1 MPSPPA
7 ATALPLPSLSLSSL
21 LKDLIKF
28 DIQQDFHL
36 PDDQFASLKLHKLH
50 QAAVETGVEHFS
62 SPSYCTRRS
71 VRQFALNHSSG
82 DAITPLPVPCGSTP
96 TFPSSPNTSKASPFS
111 TPSVGVQNALMAPDT
126 TEGAD
131 QEKTEGSQTESWGLA
146 ASPECVSVMGGHA
159 ADRVDQ
165 SKEEEAELTH
175 PGKFHPEETQ
185 GFTNL
190 TDDGALP
197 KTPSFTCQSERTFKE
212 PPDTSA
218 ALLYCVDTSAAAL
231 RKEPPAKETNK
242 CCDPHTSPCTD
253 NTNQSS
259 SRHSS
264 VRSQLLLSPL
274 LASTLSTT
282 THLHPSTLPSSP
294 TLPSLGVT
302 PQSVRDALPFTSSPS
317 APNLILPPPHS
328 PSTQALPPPP
338 LSPCPYLPPSQPP
351 TCTASQVQASSQPVH
366 LAEPAYGS
374 NIQSEG
380 SEGNRGLKT
389 EAEDEDFKSW
399 TQTLKV
405 PGLYVAL
412 RMLFST
418 CLCRFSTTQNNSMV
432 IFVCMFAYSPHLV
445 AAWSTRAAFLDLWV
459 ICTWQQLESGLCA
472 SGPKLQILIG
482 A

>member
-21 LKDLIKF
+21 LKGLIKF

-50 QAAVETGVEHFS
+50 QVAVETGVEHFS

-71 VRQFALNHSSG
+71 VRQFALNH
-82 DAITPLPVPCGSTP
+82 DAMTPLPVLCGSTP
-96 TFPSSPNTSKASPFS
+96 TFPSSPNTNQASPFS
-111 TPSVGVQNALMAPDT
+111 TPTVGVQNALMVPDT
-126 TEGAD
+126 TEASD
-131 QEKTEGSQTESWGLA
+131 REKTEGSRAESWGLA
-146 ASPECVSVMGGHA
+146 ASPEPVSAMGGHA

-165 SKEEEAELTH
+165 CKEEDSELTHH

-190 TDDGALP
+190 TDDRALP
-197 KTPSFTCQSERTFKE
+197 KTPSFSCQSERTFKE

-218 ALLYCVDTSAAAL
+218 ALLDCVDTGAAVL
-231 RKEPPAKETNK
+231 RKESPAKETNK
-242 CCDPHTSPCTD
+242 CCDPHTSPCMG
-253 NTNQSS
+253 NRNQSS
-259 SRHSS
+259 SLHAS

-282 THLHPSTLPSSP
+282 THLPSSTLPSSP

-302 PQSVRDALPFTSSPS
+302 PQSVPNTLPLTSSPS

-351 TCTASQVQASSQPVH
+351 TCVASQVQASSQPAH
-366 LAEPAYGS
+366 LAEPANETHGS
-374 NIQSEG
+374 NIQPEG

-389 EAEDEDFKSW
+389 EAEDEDFKSY

-405 PGLYVAL
+405 PGLYVVV
-412 RMLFST
+412 RMQFST
-418 CLCRFSTTQNNSMV
+418 R
-432 IFVCMFAYSPHLV
+432 
-445 AAWSTRAAFLDLWV
+445 
-459 ICTWQQLESGLCA
+459 
-472 SGPKLQILIG
+472 
-482 A
+482 

>member
-50 QAAVETGVEHFS
+50 QVAVETGVEHFS

-71 VRQFALNHSSG
+71 IQRFALNHSSG
-82 DAITPLPVPCGSTP
+82 DAITPLPVLCGSTP
-96 TFPSSPNTSKASPFS
+96 TFPSSPNTNKASPFS
-111 TPSVGVQNALMAPDT
+111 TPSVGVQNALMTPDT
-126 TEGAD
+126 TEGSD

-146 ASPECVSVMGGHA
+146 ASPEPVSVMGGHA

-165 SKEEEAELTH
+165 SREEDAELTH
-175 PGKFHPEETQ
+175 RPGKFHPEETQ

-190 TDDGALP
+190 TDDRALP
-197 KTPSFTCQSERTFKE
+197 KTPSFTCRSERTFKE

-218 ALLYCVDTSAAAL
+218 ALLYCVDTSAAVL
-231 RKEPPAKETNK
+231 RKESPAKETNK
-242 CCDPHTSPCTD
+242 CCDQHMSPCMG
-253 NTNQSS
+253 NKNQRSS
-259 SRHSS
+259 LHSS

-282 THLHPSTLPSSP
+282 THLHSSTLPSSP
-294 TLPSLGVT
+294 TLPLLGVT
-302 PQSVRDALPFTSSPS
+302 PQSVPDALPFISSPS

-338 LSPCPYLPPSQPP
+338 LSPCPYLPPSQPA
-351 TCTASQVQASSQPVH
+351 TCIASQVHASSQPVH
-366 LAEPAYGS
+366 LAEPVNSS
-374 NIQSEG
+374 NIQSQG
-380 SEGNRGLKT
+380 SEGIQGLKT
-389 EAEDEDFKSW
+389 EAEDEDFKSC

-405 PGLYVAL
+405 PGLYVVD

-418 CLCRFSTTQNNSMV
+418 R
-432 IFVCMFAYSPHLV
+432 
-445 AAWSTRAAFLDLWV
+445 
-459 ICTWQQLESGLCA
+459 
-472 SGPKLQILIG
+472 
-482 A
+482 

>member
-7 ATALPLPSLSLSSL
+7 ATALHLPSLSISSL

-50 QAAVETGVEHFS
+50 QVAVETGVEHFT

-71 VRQFALNHSSG
+71 VRRFVLNHSSG
-82 DAITPLPVPCGSTP
+82 DAITPLPVLCGSTP
-96 TFPSSPNTSKASPFS
+96 TFPSSPNTNKASPFS

-126 TEGAD
+126 TEGSD
-131 QEKTEGSQTESWGLA
+131 REKTEGSWTESWGLA
-146 ASPECVSVMGGHA
+146 ASPESVSVMGGHA

-165 SKEEEAELTH
+165 CKEEDAELTH
-175 PGKFHPEETQ
+175 RLGKFHPEETQ

-190 TDDGALP
+190 TDDRALP
-197 KTPSFTCQSERTFKE
+197 ITPSFSCQSERTFEE
-212 PPDTSA
+212 PPDTST
-218 ALLYCVDTSAAAL
+218 ALHCVDTSAAVL
-231 RKEPPAKETNK
+231 RKEVPAKETNK
-242 CCDPHTSPCTD
+242 CCDPHMTPCMD
-253 NTNQSS
+253 NKTQSS
-259 SRHSS
+259 SLHSS

-282 THLHPSTLPSSP
+282 THLHSSTLPSSP

-302 PQSVRDALPFTSSPS
+302 PQSVPDALPFTSSPS

-328 PSTQALPPPP
+328 PYTQALPPPP

-351 TCTASQVQASSQPVH
+351 TCVASQVQASSQPVH
-366 LAEPAYGS
+366 LAEPANEMHGS

-389 EAEDEDFKSW
+389 EAEDEDFKSC

-405 PGLYVAL
+405 PGLYVVV
-412 RMLFST
+412 RMQF
-418 CLCRFSTTQNNSMV
+418 
-432 IFVCMFAYSPHLV
+432 P
-445 AAWSTRAAFLDLWV
+445 TR
-459 ICTWQQLESGLCA
+459 
-472 SGPKLQILIG
+472 
-482 A
+482 